1 MGSAVYTAQNEAAQT
16 VSPGRLVGATCA
28 SGTHLLA
35 RLGHHGTQLLA
46 GLEDR
51 HRTRGNFDRVSGA
64 RVAGHSRL
72 ALADLERPKPA
83 YLNVMLLGQR
93 RFHVVQERV
102 NAAGEVLLG
111 T

>member
-1 MGSAVYTAQNEAAQT
+1 MIRRPPRSTLFPYTT
-16 VSPGRLVGATCA
+16 LFRSVGATRA

-51 HRTRGNFDRVSGA
+51 HWTRGYFDWVTGA
-64 RVAGHSRL
+64 RVAGHARL
-72 ALADLERPKPA
+72 ALPDLERPKPA

-93 RFHVVQERV
+93 RFHGVQERV
-102 NAAGEVLLG
+102 NDAGAVLL
-111 T
+111 